1 MNGPTEVITVW
12 IPLAVGLCSLVGI
25 CITIFLLLWQI
36 PSNADMNRRN
46 SNRHQQINHGFDSI
60 LAVNREIR
68 EDTRQMRSEILT
80 LADKI
85 ESISQTIHADIS
97 KLNDKID
104 SNSQAI
110 RTDMSKLSDKLNDK
124 IDSNSQAIRTDMGKL
139 SDKLNDKIDSNSQAI
154 HEKID
159 TGTRDLRAEIRELNQ
174 NYKAHLAHHNENE
187 QS

>member
-12 IPLAVGLCSLVGI
+12 IPLAVGLGSLVGI

-68 EDTRQMRSEILT
+68 EDTRQMRSDILT

-124 IDSNSQAIRTDMGKL
+124 IDSNSQAI
-139 SDKLNDKIDSNSQAI
+139 

-159 TGTRDLRAEIRELNQ
+159 AGTRDLRTEIREMNQ

>member
-1 MNGPTEVITVW
+1 MEGLIAELKVW
-12 IPLAVGLCSLVGI
+12 VPLAVGLCSLVGI
-25 CITIFLLLWQI
+25 SITIFLLGWRI
-36 PSNADMNRRN
+36 PSKAEMNRADDN
-46 SNRHQQINHGFDSI
+46 LQQQINHGVDLT
-60 LAVNREIR
+60 LAVTKEIR
-68 EDTRQMRSEILT
+68 EDMRQMRSEILT

-124 IDSNSQAIRTDMGKL
+124 IDSNSQAI
-139 SDKLNDKIDSNSQAI
+139 

>member
-1 MNGPTEVITVW
+1 MDGPTEVITVW

-25 CITIFLLLWQI
+25 CIMIFLLVWRI
-36 PSNADMNRRN
+36 PSKADMNRRN
-46 SNRHQQINHGFDSI
+46 SNRLQQINHGLDSI

-68 EDTRQMRSEILT
+68 DDTRQMRSDILT

-85 ESISQTIHADIS
+85 ESISQAIHADIS

-104 SNSQAI
+104 SH
-110 RTDMSKLSDKLNDK
+110 
-124 IDSNSQAIRTDMGKL
+124 SQAIRTDMGKL
-139 SDKLNDKIDSNSQAI
+139 SDKLNDKIDANTRAI

-159 TGTRDLRAEIRELNQ
+159 AGTRDLRTEIREMNQ
-174 NYKAHLAHHNENE
+174 NYKAHLAHPNENE

>member
-1 MNGPTEVITVW
+1 MNGLTEVITVW
-12 IPLAVGLCSLVGI
+12 VPLAVGLCSLIGI
-25 CITIFLLLWQI
+25 CITIFLLGWRI
-36 PSNADMNRRN
+36 PSKAEMNRADDN
-46 SNRHQQINHGFDSI
+46 LQQQINHGVDLT
-60 LAVNREIR
+60 LAVPKEIR
-68 EDTRQMRSEILT
+68 EDMRQMRSKILT

-97 KLNDKID
+97 
-104 SNSQAI
+104 
-110 RTDMSKLSDKLNDK
+110 
-124 IDSNSQAIRTDMGKL
+124 
-139 SDKLNDKIDSNSQAI
+139 KLNDKIDSNSQAI

>member
-1 MNGPTEVITVW
+1 MEGLIAELKVW
-12 IPLAVGLCSLVGI
+12 VPLAVGLCSLVGI
-25 CITIFLLLWQI
+25 SITIFLLGWRI
-36 PSNADMNRRN
+36 PSKAEMNRADDN
-46 SNRHQQINHGFDSI
+46 LQQQINHGIDLT
-60 LAVNREIR
+60 LAVTKEIR
-68 EDTRQMRSEILT
+68 EDMRQMRSEILT

-97 KLNDKID
+97 
-104 SNSQAI
+104 
-110 RTDMSKLSDKLNDK
+110 KLNDK

-159 TGTRDLRAEIRELNQ
+159 TGTRDLRTEIRELNQ

>member
-1 MNGPTEVITVW
+1 MEGLIAELKVW
-12 IPLAVGLCSLVGI
+12 VPLAVGLCSLVGI
-25 CITIFLLLWQI
+25 SITIFLLGWRI
-36 PSNADMNRRN
+36 PSKAEMNRGDDN
-46 SNRHQQINHGFDSI
+46 LQQQINHGIDLT
-60 LAVNREIR
+60 LAVTKEIR
-68 EDTRQMRSEILT
+68 EDMRQMRSEILT

-159 TGTRDLRAEIRELNQ
+159 TGTRDLRTEIRELNQ

>member
-1 MNGPTEVITVW
+1 MNEPTEVITVW
-12 IPLAVGLCSLVGI
+12 IPLVVGLCSLVGI
-25 CITIFLLLWQI
+25 SIIIFLLGWRI
-36 PSNADMNRRN
+36 PSKADMNRRN

-68 EDTRQMRSEILT
+68 EDTRQMRSDILT

-85 ESISQTIHADIS
+85 ESISQAIHADMS

-104 SNSQAI
+104 ANT
-110 RTDMSKLSDKLNDK
+110 R
-124 IDSNSQAIRTDMGKL
+124 
-139 SDKLNDKIDSNSQAI
+139 AI

-159 TGTRDLRAEIRELNQ
+159 AGTCDLRTEIRELNQ
-174 NYKAHLAHHNENE
+174 NYKTHLAHHNENE